1 MSLIPMR
8 YFLLILTC
16 GVAFAMVAPLSLRA
30 DDSAMNEGAYGPEP
44 RGGTKGDESIIRME
58 SEKITVK
65 FGKETSEVKARFVFR
80 SYKPK
85 DPARQL
91 VGFPDYGAANKEGER
106 RDPKGDAPWHGDL
119 NVTGPLKDMHTFVD
133 GKEVESKVEY
143 GFVQMTDDEGWKP
156 GTPENG
162 VLMAWHTMWVD
173 FPPDKDV
180 VIERD
185 YKVDNG
191 EMVGG
196 IAMFEYITATGA
208 NWRGTIGQLDADVTL
223 DGWTVDDIA
232 WKTGGKKKQILEGGP
247 YTTPDKKA
255 WKILSPTHLQFTW
268 KDFEPRTDKD
278 RRSFTLVMV
287 GTNPEAVSH

>member
-1 MSLIPMR
+1 MMRSFLRCLPLLAVFTMVIP
-8 YFLLILTC
+8 
-16 GVAFAMVAPLSLRA
+16 GASRA

-58 SEKITVK
+58 SERITVK
-65 FGKETSEVKARFVFR
+65 FGRKTSEVTARFVFR

-85 DPARQL
+85 EPARQL
-91 VGFPDYGAANKEGER
+91 VGFPDYGAANKEGDR
-106 RDPKGDAPWHGDL
+106 RDPKGEAPWRGDL
-119 NVTGPLKDMHTFVD
+119 NVSGELQNMHTFVD
-133 GKEVESKVEY
+133 GKEVESKLDY
-143 GFVQMTDDEGWKP
+143 GFVIMDEDAGWKP
-156 GTPENG
+156 GTPKDG

-180 VIERD
+180 VIERR

-196 IAMFEYITATGA
+196 ISMFEYITATGA
-208 NWRGTIGQLDADVTL
+208 NWRGTIGQMDVDVTL

-232 WKTGGKKKQILEGGP
+232 WKTGGKKKQIFESGP
-247 YTTPDKKA
+247 FTVPDKKA
-255 WKILSPTHLQFTW
+255 WKIVSPTHLQFIW

-278 RRSFTLVMV
+278 RRSFNLVMV
-287 GTNPEAVSH
+287 GTNPGAVSGD